1 MVAIKVEKPASNTTP
16 PPKKA
21 TTAKP
26 DKEMTLSEKREYAVN
41 GLFQLAGLGCVVM
54 GQHADAGAISIHAP
68 NIANEV
74 TELASQNHQIANAVD
89 KLLTVGPYAGLV
101 GAVLP
106 FFMQIA
112 VNHGMIK
119 ADKLPADSDIVAPE
133 VLEAQVKTAIARQQ
147 MEAMQRQREAEREL
161 AEMRAE
167 WERITQED
175 AEYDRTNSE

>member
-1 MVAIKVEKPASNTTP
+1 MVAIKVEKPANNTTP

-21 TTAKP
+21 ATSKP
-26 DKEMTLSEKREYAVN
+26 EKEMTIPERREYAVN
-41 GLFQLAGLGCVVM
+41 GLFQLGSLGCVLL
-54 GQHADAGAISIHAP
+54 GQHADAGAISIHGP
-68 NIANEV
+68 NIAHEV
-74 TELASQNHQIANAVD
+74 SDLASQNDQIANAVD

-112 VNHGMIK
+112 VNHGIIK
-119 ADKLPADSDIVAPE
+119 ADKLPAESDIVAPE
-133 VLEAQVKTAIARQQ
+133 VLEAQVKTALARQQ

-167 WERITQED
+167 WERISAED
-175 AEYDRTNSE
+175 DEYDRTHSE